1 MLDSVFEKKVASS
14 TISAG
19 SRDLGGGV
27 VYMYN
32 QGDVEI
38 TELVMVTCSTSV
50 REICRVSDASGPDS
64 LETMYLKRYHQ
75 WCL

>member
-1 MLDSVFEKKVASS
+1 MLDSVFEKKVANS

-19 SRDLGGGV
+19 SRDLGGGGI
-27 VYMYN
+27 YMYN

-50 REICRVSDASGPDS
+50 TEICRVSDASGSDS
-64 LETMYLKRYHQ
+64 LETMYLKRCHQ

>member
-19 SRDLGGGV
+19 SRDLGGGI
-27 VYMYN
+27 YMYN

-50 REICRVSDASGPDS
+50 TEICRVSDASGSDS
-64 LETMYLKRYHQ
+64 PETMYLKRCHQ